1 MERVGFASQPLLPR
15 FTAVMAKLANL
26 KVLRETVLEMAGRG
40 IRAERQG
47 KRLRSVTLDVYNARM
62 VIHVRGCRDLR
73 SGDAAASPQEMDR
86 LCQAAVA

>member
-1 MERVGFASQPLLPR
+1 MITCSGARIQISLNFGAS
-15 FTAVMAKLANL
+15 AVMAKLANL

-73 SGDAAASPQEMDR
+73 SALLHNSIRRGFTS
-86 LCQAAVA
+86 